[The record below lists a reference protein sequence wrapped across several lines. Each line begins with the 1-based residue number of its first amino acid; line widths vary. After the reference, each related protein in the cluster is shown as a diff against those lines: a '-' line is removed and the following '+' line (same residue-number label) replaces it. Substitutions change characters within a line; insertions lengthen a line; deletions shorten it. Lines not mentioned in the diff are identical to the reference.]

1 MKNRRTSFNLRL
13 TNSFLDKDHFYTL
26 KLIERNNPPKQSP
39 NPWKGP
45 NLQAST
51 WSEKT
56 PGKHQCSP
64 HLPIK
69 RLQIWE
75 VISQWRNRW
84 LIHSSVLHRTQ
95 TPNMLST
102 SMPLFPT
109 MSATDAFPA
118 TSNQQKTSTLGV
130 AKPKQTYEHWDIQ
143 WFALPMLNRAPW
155 PKTSLRH
162 MVSKCECP

>member
-26 KLIERNNPPKQSP
+26 KLIEGEQPSKAKPKSMERPQSSSLYLVGENTRDTP
-39 NPWKGP
+39 MQPASTNKKTP
-45 NLQAST
+45 NLE
-51 WSEKT
+51 W
-56 PGKHQCSP
+56 
-64 HLPIK
+64 
-69 RLQIWE
+69 
-75 VISQWRNRW
+75 SQWRNRW
-84 LIHSSVLHRTQ
+84 LIHSFVLHRTQ

-130 AKPKQTYEHWDIQ
+130 AKPKQTYEHW
-143 WFALPMLNRAPW
+143 FALPMLNRAPW

>member
-1 MKNRRTSFNLRL
+1 MKKWRTSFNSRL

-26 KLIERNNPPKQSP
+26 KLIVRNNPPKQSP
-39 NPWKGP
+39 NPWKGL

-51 WSEKT
+51 WSERT
-56 PGKHQCSP
+56 PGLHQCSL

-69 RLQIWE
+69 RLQFWE

-84 LIHSSVLHRTQ
+84 LIHSFVLHRTQ

-102 SMPLFPT
+102 YMPLLPT

-118 TSNQQKTSTLGV
+118 TSNQQKTSTLGG
-130 AKPKQTYEHWDIQ
+130 AKPKQNTEIYND
-143 WFALPMLNRAPW
+143 LPFQ
-155 PKTSLRH
+155 
-162 MVSKCECP
+162 C